1 MMALFRSTFFIF
13 GCLVLFGAAAR
24 MTAAPEKI
32 SFNRDIR
39 PIMSDTCF
47 HCHGFDAK
55 TREAGM
61 RLDLRAEALKL
72 TKTEALPIVPG
83 KPDDSEIISRIFDD
97 SDPMPPIDAHKPL
110 TAEQKE
116 LFRRWVA
123 EGAVYE
129 PHWAYAPLLQPSVPM
144 QKRGDVNPIDAFVRA
159 RSPKRKSSLRPKR
172 KNFACFVVLRLI

>member
-1 MMALFRSTFFIF
+1 MMALSRSPFFIF
-13 GCLVLFGAAAR
+13 GYLVLLGAAAR
-24 MTAAPEKI
+24 VTAAPEKI

-61 RLDLRAEALKL
+61 RLDLRDEALKP

-97 SDPMPPIDAHKPL
+97 SDPMPPVDAHKPL
-110 TAEQKE
+110 TAAQKE

-129 PHWAYAPLLQPSVPM
+129 PHWAYAPLVSPPVPT
-144 QKRGDVNPIDAFVRA
+144 QARGDLNPIDAFIRA
-159 RSPKRKSSLRPKR
+159 RLAEKKINPSPEAEKSR
-172 KNFACFVVLRLI
+172 